1 MPSPLGSLVTRKTL
15 VSSDLGKVS
24 RSFKDLSFNFSK
36 NPITNDI
43 VILKN
48 EEAIKQSVKNLVL
61 TKIGERPFNPYLGT
75 DTTSYLFELSSSI
88 SANSLIEEI
97 EKVLNENEPRI
108 RLVKI
113 DVYIEDDRNDYEVY
127 IEYDIIGLPE
137 EVQSISFILV
147 RES

>member
-1 MPSPLGSLVTRKTL
+1 MPSPLGSLATRKTL

-36 NPITNDI
+36 NPITNDV

-113 DVYIEDDRNDYEVY
+113 DVYIENDRNDYEVY

>member
-36 NPITNDI
+36 NPITNDV

>member
-1 MPSPLGSLVTRKTL
+1 MPSPLGSLATRKTL

-24 RSFKDLSFNFSK
+24 RSFKDISFNFSK
-36 NPITNDI
+36 NPITNDL
-43 VILKN
+43 VVLKN

-61 TKIGERPFNPYLGT
+61 TKINERPFNPYLGT
-75 DTTSYLFELSSSI
+75 DTTSYLFELSSAV
-88 SANSLIEEI
+88 SANTLIEEI

-108 RLVKI
+108 RLVQI
-113 DVYIEDDRNDYEVY
+113 DVDVQEELNDYEVS
-127 IEYDIIGLPE
+127 IEYNIIGLPE

>member
-36 NPITNDI
+36 NPITNDV

-75 DTTSYLFELSSSI
+75 DTTSYLFELSSAV
-88 SANSLIEEI
+88 SANSLIEAI
-97 EKVLNENEPRI
+97 EKVLLENEPRI
-108 RLVKI
+108 RLVNI
-113 DVYIEDDRNDYEVY
+113 SVDVEEDRNDYEVY

>member
-1 MPSPLGSLVTRKTL
+1 MPSPLGSLATRKTL

-36 NPITNDI
+36 NPITNDV

>member
-36 NPITNDI
+36 NPITNDV

-61 TKIGERPFNPYLGT
+61 TKIGERSFNPYLGT
-75 DTTSYLFELSSSI
+75 DTTSYLFELSSAV
-88 SANSLIEEI
+88 SANSLIEAI
-97 EKVLNENEPRI
+97 DKVLLENEPRI
-108 RLVKI
+108 RLVNI
-113 DVYIEDDRNDYEVY
+113 SVDVEEDRNDYEVY